1 MPRAGIC
8 FAKLAE
14 TPSVLLAFEA
24 LPSCGDPV
32 KQQLQLIR
40 RVEWH
45 DNETHMYIYLYH
57 VSIPPFRFPTWLV
70 NKHAN
75 ITLPACAVFKVFYV
89 CNMYVTCAYFWI

>member
-1 MPRAGIC
+1 MYYSIIVLYIWHISHISCSYIHQSHIKHIERNLIDWLVPRAGIC
-8 FAKLAE
+8 FTKLAE

-45 DNETHMYIYLYH
+45 ENETHMYIH
-57 VSIPPFRFPTWLV
+57 DQ
-70 NKHAN
+70 
-75 ITLPACAVFKVFYV
+75 
-89 CNMYVTCAYFWI
+89 